1 MAQGL
6 EGQLRV
12 GFIGPASLSKLP
24 KAIRA
29 FREHNPRIRLDFSAQ
44 STSEQLPLLRGDRL
58 DIAFVRLF
66 GHDTSGLNTLTFLR
80 EPYVLAMPEGHPFGE
95 REVID
100 ITDLEGQPLIFNQRI
115 AQPALYRSLIGSFHR
130 VGFMPNIVQ
139 EVNTE
144 QSTVALVA
152 TGLGSALVPASS
164 ATDSR
169 SGVIFRPLTGEL
181 PQWKITA
188 LWKKKNQSAILE
200 KFLAVVREFRE
211 SELKMPPAVGEGEEK
226 PFEKRVFPLL
236 PPNPHPL
243 LFPNFLV
250 PPSAGAWGGVLVQG
264 GAFLS
269 CGQSKKDKKPGPG
282 PCGSGP
288 GLWFGGSVGQR
299 GYKPFQ
305 LVRHGLESPLPFVAD
320 KWGCI
325 NWVCNHL

>member
-1 MAQGL
+1 MELRQITYFIAVAEELHFGRAAERCHIAQPPLSQQIKRLEDELGVTLLERTSRRVALTPEGKEFLKRCKDVRDRLNEAVLCVQDMAQGL

-211 SELKMPPAVGEGEEK
+211 V
-226 PFEKRVFPLL
+226 
-236 PPNPHPL
+236 N
-243 LFPNFLV
+243 
-250 PPSAGAWGGVLVQG
+250 
-264 GAFLS
+264 
-269 CGQSKKDKKPGPG
+269 
-282 PCGSGP
+282 
-288 GLWFGGSVGQR
+288 
-299 GYKPFQ
+299 
-305 LVRHGLESPLPFVAD
+305 
-320 KWGCI
+320 
-325 NWVCNHL
+325 

>member
-1 MAQGL
+1 MELRQITYFIAVAEELHFGRAAERCHIAQPPLSQQIKRLEEELGVTLLERTSRRVALTPEGKEFLKRCKDVRDRLNEAVLCIQDMAKGL

-29 FREHNPRIRLDFSAQ
+29 FRERNPRIRLDFSAQ
-44 STSEQLPLLRGDRL
+44 STTEQLPLLRGDRL

-80 EPYVLAMPEGHPFGE
+80 EPYVLAMPEGHPFAG
-95 REVID
+95 RDVVD
-100 ITDLEGQPLIFNQRI
+100 ISDLEGQPLIFNQRT
-115 AQPALYRSLIGSFHR
+115 AQPALYRSLVGSFHK

-169 SGVIFRPLTGEL
+169 LGVVFKPLTGDL
-181 PQWKITA
+181 PQWEITA

-200 KFLAVVREFRE
+200 KFLGVVREFRE
-211 SELKMPPAVGEGEEK
+211 V
-226 PFEKRVFPLL
+226 
-236 PPNPHPL
+236 
-243 LFPNFLV
+243 
-250 PPSAGAWGGVLVQG
+250 
-264 GAFLS
+264 
-269 CGQSKKDKKPGPG
+269 D
-282 PCGSGP
+282 
-288 GLWFGGSVGQR
+288 
-299 GYKPFQ
+299 
-305 LVRHGLESPLPFVAD
+305 
-320 KWGCI
+320 
-325 NWVCNHL
+325 